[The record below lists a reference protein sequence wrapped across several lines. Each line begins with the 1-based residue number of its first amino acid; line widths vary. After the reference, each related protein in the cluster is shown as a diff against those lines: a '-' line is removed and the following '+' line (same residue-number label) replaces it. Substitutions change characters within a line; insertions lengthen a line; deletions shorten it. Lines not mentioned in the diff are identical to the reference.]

1 MRVNLLAVQE
11 KCTYSRVSGAGLTLD
26 KLRVNQGDKP
36 QGVCLKWC
44 IAADFSWSACHQEF
58 SLPVKPS
65 VKSVNSTKPP
75 RTSQKARSHQ
85 SAPEAGAVRTIK
97 KYPNR
102 RLYDTQTSSYVTL
115 AELKKLVMAT
125 SPLRVLDAK
134 TGEDLT
140 RSILLQIILEEE
152 SAGVPM
158 FSEAVLS
165 NIIRFYGHA
174 MQGHM
179 GSYLESHVQ
188 SFMDWQSKLGES
200 SPALS
205 PEVWAQFMQ
214 WQTPLMQNMF
224 SGLANTTQNSSQNIM
239 TQLQDQMQKQIQKNT
254 EQLLG
259 VMGLR
264 V

>member
-1 MRVNLLAVQE
+1 MPA
-11 KCTYSRVSGAGLTLD
+11 
-26 KLRVNQGDKP
+26 
-36 QGVCLKWC
+36 
-44 IAADFSWSACHQEF
+44 
-58 SLPVKPS
+58 
-65 VKSVNSTKPP
+65 KPP
-75 RTSQKARSHQ
+75 VPSNLASKTVRPLKVSSPSEPSQS
-85 SAPEAGAVRTIK
+85 PVRTIK

-115 AELKKLVMAT
+115 SELKKLVMSS
-125 SPLRVLDAK
+125 SPMLVVDAK

-179 GSYLESHVQ
+179 GSYLETHVQ

-205 PEVWAQFMQ
+205 PEVWSQFMQ
-214 WQTPLMQNMF
+214 WQTPLMQSMF
-224 SGLANTTQNSSQNIM
+224 SGLADPSQNVM
-239 TQLQDQMQKQIQKNT
+239 TQMQEQMQKQIQKNT

-264 V
+264 T

>member
-1 MRVNLLAVQE
+1 
-11 KCTYSRVSGAGLTLD
+11 
-26 KLRVNQGDKP
+26 
-36 QGVCLKWC
+36 
-44 IAADFSWSACHQEF
+44 
-58 SLPVKPS
+58 LPVKPS
-65 VKSVNSTKPP
+65 AKSIKPVQDAK
-75 RTSQKARSHQ
+75 T
-85 SAPEAGAVRTIK
+85 GTLDAVRTIK

-102 RLYDTQTSSYVTL
+102 RLYDTKASAYVTL
-115 AELKKLVMAT
+115 AEIKKLVMEA
-125 SPLRVLDAK
+125 SPLVVLDAK

-140 RSILLQIILEEE
+140 RSILLQVILEEE

-179 GSYLESHVQ
+179 GSYLENHVQ

-200 SPALS
+200 SPTLS

-224 SGLANTTQNSSQNIM
+224 AGLANPSQNVM
-239 TQLQDQMQKQIQKNT
+239 TQMQDQMQKQIHKNT

-259 VMGLR
+259 VLGFKP
-264 V
+264 